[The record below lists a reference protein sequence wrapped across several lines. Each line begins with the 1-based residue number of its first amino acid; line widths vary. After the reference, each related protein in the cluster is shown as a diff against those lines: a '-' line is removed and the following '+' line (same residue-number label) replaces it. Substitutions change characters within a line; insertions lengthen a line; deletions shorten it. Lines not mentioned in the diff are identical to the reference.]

1 MTGVQE
7 DGRRKYRAF
16 IRNDITPFFGE
27 RAPID
32 AVTQD
37 TDAAWILYPKPHTHT
52 TARTSRRP
60 RGASP
65 GCCRGS

>member
-37 TDAAWILYPKPHTHT
+37 TDAA
-52 TARTSRRP
+52 
-60 RGASP
+60 
-65 GCCRGS
+65 